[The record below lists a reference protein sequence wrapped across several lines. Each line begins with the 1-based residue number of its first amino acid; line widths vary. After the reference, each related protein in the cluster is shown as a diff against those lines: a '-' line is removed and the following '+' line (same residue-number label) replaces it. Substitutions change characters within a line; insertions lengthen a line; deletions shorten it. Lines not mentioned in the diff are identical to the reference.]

1 MSYNPQQPYQYPQWQ
16 QPPPPKRQNPAM
28 VVLAVIGGTV
38 VGCIAIF
45 TLLNLFGSMRTV
57 TPTAQAVISGTPAT
71 TTGPDISGTRIA
83 EMNITAQAGSVPQQQ
98 QPQPTQAPQQATQAR
113 VGQVVSLNGY
123 MITVNAVDRSAAG
136 FTQFFKPKAGSVFV
150 AVDVTVE
157 SGAASGV
164 SVNPFYTSLRDDQG
178 FTYTATFAG
187 KDPALQSQN
196 DLPRGQKMRGW
207 VTFEVGEGAKGL
219 TFIYK
224 PLSFT
229 GNTLIQIS
237 LGQ

>member
-57 TPTAQAVISGTPAT
+57 TPTAQAVISGNPATT

-83 EMNITAQAGSVPQQQ
+83 EMNITAQASSSGSGGIAQQQ
-98 QPQPTQAPQQATQAR
+98 QAAQAR

-157 SGAASGV
+157 SGAATGV